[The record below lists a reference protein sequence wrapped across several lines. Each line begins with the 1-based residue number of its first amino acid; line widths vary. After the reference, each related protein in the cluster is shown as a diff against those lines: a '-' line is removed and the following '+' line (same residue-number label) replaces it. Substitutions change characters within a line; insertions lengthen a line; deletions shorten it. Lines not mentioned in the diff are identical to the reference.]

1 MNPERTTIKTAA
13 AAASEGFSV
22 MFSPQRIISDV
33 RPKLELG
40 DLFIFLYLL
49 VILRQYAWIIASNR
63 LAWMLTLA
71 LSALLWSM
79 HLRVKEGTEE
89 RTPRAFWLIV
99 ALPLLLFYALKFAF
113 PDISVDV
120 LNHRLLQGERGLRGP
135 LFMPGDF
142 FPTIFPFNPASDMLT
157 GISRQLLGYRLG
169 TVINYLSL
177 LYAGLVLNKL
187 LRPFI
192 AIARWRC
199 LGILL
204 TLYTEHILFE
214 INNYM
219 VDLLM
224 LPLLLE
230 ATRIASRE
238 DDENKHLTRDLLYAG
253 LYLGASI
260 AFKLTNAVMVAP
272 IVLLFAY
279 RVLRRPRRIDL
290 RMLARVVLAALVA
303 LLPIVPHALYIYRT
317 TLSPVFPLYNRFF
330 ASPYWPA
337 MNIAEGRWGPVG
349 LWETL
354 IWPLSMFFKPE
365 RLAELPVYS
374 GRVTVGFIIGLICV
388 LLPRIDRRIR
398 LLSFVLLSG
407 SLLWSAT
414 VGYIRYALY
423 LELLSGILLLYL
435 ASRLASSAQL
445 LRKQPLRLALLCLT
459 GGVLLAQF
467 GASIHYAYNYEWS
480 MRPTLFDQP
489 KAYRRDLR
497 FVFRDRHLADFL
509 TSDERASI
517 AGVEV
522 WVVSNIMTNGIEV
535 LLRNDVPMLAVNTTP
550 YFDTP
555 QSRKRFSQALNEVRG
570 RRMFTLS
577 MVDNLK
583 ESLDFIKNRGLR
595 PGQVTP
601 ITVPFFS
608 QHTRFYMALIE
619 VFPVPKQPPPK
630 RTSPEPTVSE
640 VRAPLND
647 EAFNA
652 TITMPSAPAR
662 LRVGQKETIQV
673 VIRNASDYVWPG
685 RGEPG
690 GRFFLN
696 AGNIW
701 LYPGTYELVNNLDGR
716 TTIPHDVYP
725 GEEIHLPIRIT
736 APTVAGEYVLEID
749 MVQEGVG
756 WFKDKG
762 STPLRIRVRV
772 E

>member
-1 MNPERTTIKTAA
+1 M
-13 AAASEGFSV
+13 S
-22 MFSPQRIISDV
+22 SPQPIIGDL
-33 RPKLELG
+33 RRKLELG

-49 VILRQYAWIIASNR
+49 VILRQYMWVIANNR
-63 LAWMLTLA
+63 LAWTLTLA
-71 LSALLWSM
+71 LSALLWAV
-79 HLRVKEGTEE
+79 HLRVKEETEE
-89 RTPRAFWLIV
+89 ITPRAFWLIV
-99 ALPLLLFYALKFAF
+99 ALPLLLIYALKIAF
-113 PDISVDV
+113 PDISVDI
-120 LNHRLLQGERGLRGP
+120 LNHRLIQGERGLQGP

-157 GISRQLLGYRLG
+157 GISRHLLGYRLG
-169 TVINYLSL
+169 TIINYLSL
-177 LYAGLVLNKL
+177 LYAGVVLNKL

-192 AIARWRC
+192 VNARWRC

-204 TLYTEHILFE
+204 TLCTEHMLFE

-224 LPLLLE
+224 LPILLE
-230 ATRIASRE
+230 ATRIALRE
-238 DDENKHLTRDLLYAG
+238 DGDNPPLTRDLLYAG
-253 LYLGASI
+253 LYLGAGI

-279 RVLRRPRRIDL
+279 RVLRRPRKIDL
-290 RMLARVVLAALVA
+290 RILARVMLAAFVA
-303 LLPIVPHALYIYRT
+303 SLPIVPHALYIYRT
-317 TLSPVFPLYNRFF
+317 TRSPVFPLYNKFF
-330 ASPYWPA
+330 VSPFWPA
-337 MNIAEGRWGPVG
+337 INIEEGRWGPVG
-349 LWETL
+349 LWKTL
-354 IWPLSMFFKPE
+354 IWPLAMFFKPE

-374 GRVTVGFIIGLICV
+374 GRLTVGFIVALICV

-398 LLSFVLLSG
+398 LLSFALLSG

-414 VGYIRYALY
+414 IGYVRYALY

-435 ASRLASSAQL
+435 SSKLASAAPPF
-445 LRKQPLRLALLCLT
+445 RKQPLRLALLCLT
-459 GGVLLAQF
+459 GVVLLAQF
-467 GASIHYAYNYEWS
+467 GAAIHYAYNYEWS
-480 MRPTLFDQP
+480 MRPTLFKQP
-489 KAYRRDLR
+489 KPYRKDLR
-497 FVFRDRHLADFL
+497 FVLRDRRLADFL
-509 TSDERASI
+509 TADERASI

-535 LLRNDVPMLAVNTTP
+535 LLRNDVPMLAVNSP
-550 YFDTP
+550 QYFAMP
-555 QSRKRFSQALNEVRG
+555 QSRRRFAEALNEVRG
-570 RRMFTLS
+570 RRMFSLS
-577 MVDNLK
+577 MADNLK

-619 VFPVPKQPPPK
+619 VFPGLKQPPPK

-640 VRAPLND
+640 VHAPLND

-652 TITMPSAPAR
+652 GITMPSAPAR

-673 VIRNASDYVWPG
+673 VVRNASDYLWPG

-690 GRFFLN
+690 GKFFLN
-696 AGNIW
+696 VGNIW
-701 LYPGTYELVNNLDGR
+701 LHSGTYELVNNLDGR

-725 GEEIHLPIRIT
+725 GEEIQLLLQIT
-736 APTVAGEYVLEID
+736 APMIAGEYVLEID

-762 STPLRIRVRV
+762 STPLRIEVRV